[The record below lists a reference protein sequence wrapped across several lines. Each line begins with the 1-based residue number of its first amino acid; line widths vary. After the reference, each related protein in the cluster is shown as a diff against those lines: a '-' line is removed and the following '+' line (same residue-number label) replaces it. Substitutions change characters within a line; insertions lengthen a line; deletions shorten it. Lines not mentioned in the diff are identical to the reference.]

1 MQEIEI
7 NVRYD
12 DEHEAPESLR
22 SGHAVL
28 TYAHHP
34 MQGYCWALAHLDSS
48 GVTLTY
54 IAGNEDDADDV
65 LRHAERVLLRAAY
78 AA

>member
-1 MQEIEI
+1 MREIEI
-7 NVRYD
+7 EVRYD
-12 DEHEAPESLR
+12 EDEHEAPESLR

-34 MQGYCWALAHLDSS
+34 VHGYTWALAHLDSS

-54 IAGNEDDADDV
+54 IAGREDDVDDV
-65 LRHAERVLLRAAY
+65 LRHAERLVRSTY